1 MNSESIY
8 YIENRGWYFIYHFM
22 IFMVGGLR
30 HIPEEK
36 PILYIP
42 YMKEFLLDIDMTAL
56 KQLSGR
62 DDKDQAGPKRDGGAS
77 FTYSTAGI
85 NYEIMNFL
93 KDKFT
98 FIDSLAGIPHLEIVK
113 FGYNHGEP
121 CVLPRL
127 GINVLPAV
135 HVYLRD
141 LFLSKLPARQVVPG
155 KNIYITRRNSEKLT
169 GNFGVKKRQVLN
181 ESELV
186 AMLDKFNFKYV
197 NLEEYSLLD
206 KIELFQTSH
215 IILSPNS
222 GALTFCFLAN
232 PKTTIIELIPEFQAG
247 QYKQDW
253 KQEQYQEMCQ
263 AVDVP
268 YIRFQKMTYVED
280 DLNMNVDIKS
290 LENRLVSLL

>member
-1 MNSESIY
+1 MM
-8 YIENRGWYFIYHFM
+8 FM
-22 IFMVGGLR
+22 IGGLR
-30 HIPEEK
+30 HIQEEK
-36 PILYIP
+36 PVVYIP
-42 YMKEFLLDIDMTAL
+42 YMKEFLLDIDMAAL

-62 DDKDQAGPKRDGGAS
+62 DDKDQAGPKRDGGTT

-98 FIDSLAGIPHLEIVK
+98 FIDSLSGVPSLEKVR
-113 FGYNHGEP
+113 FVYNHGEP

-135 HVYLRD
+135 HVYLRE
-141 LFLSKLPARQVVPG
+141 LFLSKLPSRQVVPG

-181 ESELV
+181 EGEMMS
-186 AMLDKFNFKYV
+186 MLDRFNFKYV

-206 KIELFQTSH
+206 KIELFQTSQ

-232 PKTTIIELIPEFQAG
+232 SKTTIIELIPEFQPG

-253 KQEQYQEMCQ
+253 KQEHYQEMCQ

-280 DLNMNVDIKS
+280 ELNMNVDIRALETVLSS
-290 LENRLVSLL
+290 LQ